1 MGSSHSELIPNI
13 SLMYKIP
20 MNHHTRKIKFVLTYF
35 SLFTFLVCGVGGLF
49 CPMPA
54 SATDAHHSQPAPHH
68 SSSQNK
74 DCPDQFKSSEN
85 EAKRLPFALLQVNNL
100 GNLGSW
106 ADVFPSRI
114 FQSFFKTRALTP
126 SSYPLLF
133 LRFSALL
140 N

>member
-1 MGSSHSELIPNI
+1 
-13 SLMYKIP
+13 
-20 MNHHTRKIKFVLTYF
+20 MNPQTGQIKLALTSFVLI
-35 SLFTFLVCGVGGLF
+35 TFLACGGMGVF

-54 SATDAHHSQPAPHH
+54 SATDTQHSQPASNH
-68 SSSQNK
+68 SSSQNG
-74 DCPDQFKSSEN
+74 DCQDQFTNSVEESKP
-85 EAKRLPFALLQVNNL
+85 LPGALLQVDTL
-100 GNLGSW
+100 ENLGSW